1 MGLHQPLGNYSKMF
15 LSCNAVLSR
24 ANCEFA
30 CQYAQTDISLSN
42 TLLFVLISV
51 SLSAYFYNPII
62 VKSNR
67 QNIGIANR
75 AVSTVVKP

>member
-1 MGLHQPLGNYSKMF
+1 MF

-42 TLLFVLISV
+42 ALLFLLILVLPNV
-51 SLSAYFYNPII
+51 YFYNPII
-62 VKSNR
+62 FKSNR
-67 QNIGIANR
+67 QNMGNVINR

>member
-1 MGLHQPLGNYSKMF
+1 MKKHQSLGDYSKMF
-15 LSCNAVLSR
+15 LSCNTVLRR

-42 TLLFVLISV
+42 ARLFLLISV
-51 SLSAYFYNPII
+51 SSSAYFYNPII

-67 QNIGIANR
+67 QNMGIVNR
-75 AVSTVVKP
+75 ALSTVVKP

>member
-1 MGLHQPLGNYSKMF
+1 MLRLF
-15 LSCNAVLSR
+15 FDFFSCDVVLSR

-30 CQYAQTDISLSN
+30 CQYAQTDISLPN
-42 TLLFVLISV
+42 ALLFLLILVAFSV
-51 SLSAYFYNPII
+51 YFYNPIV

-67 QNIGIANR
+67 QNIGIVNR